1 MLAASDP
8 NLIIGDLATGALAL
22 AALWRLVAWIRDA
35 PARPDPWDG
44 EVENQLQTAPEICP
58 HCSTPQPPTAW
69 FCEHCGRAVG
79 PYNNLMPFLYVFS
92 EGEVLRNGTQD
103 RLRKSPLIVIGY
115 FLISFNIFVLAMS
128 LGRSSVMVSLLL
140 LLGLLGFWF
149 ALLKNFCR
157 PDSERTDGSP

>member
-8 NLIIGDLATGALAL
+8 NLIIGDLALGALAL
-22 AALWRLVAWIRDA
+22 AALWRLVVWIRDA
-35 PARPDPWDG
+35 PVRPDPWDG
-44 EVENQLQTAPEICP
+44 EAEKQLQSAPETCP

-79 PYNNLMPFLYVFS
+79 PYNNLMPFLNVFS
-92 EGEVLRNGTQD
+92 EGEVLRNGTGD

-115 FLISFNIFVLAMS
+115 FLISFNIFTLGMS
-128 LGRSSVMVSLLL
+128 LGRSSAVLSGVT

-149 ALLKNFCR
+149 ALFKNFYR
-157 PDSERTDGSP
+157 SNPK